1 MDALLFGLVKTTVCV
16 IWFCL
21 GSFHVYPD
29 GFQMEHP
36 LILLSFSC
44 IDDIVLGYI
53 VSVLEQLGEDE
64 QFDEEEFAEIMDAYI
79 PGFDTINTL
88 FSWR

>member
-1 MDALLFGLVKTTVCV
+1 MLFNSVCV
-16 IWFCL
+16 RSTDHP
-21 GSFHVYPD
+21 G
-29 GFQMEHP
+29 GFQIEHP
-36 LILLSFSC
+36 MILLSFSC

-79 PGFDTINTL
+79 PGFDTINRL
-88 FSWR
+88 FF

>member
-1 MDALLFGLVKTTVCV
+1 MDALLLGLVKTTVCV
-16 IWFCL
+16 IEFCL
-21 GSFHVYPD
+21 SSFHVHPD
-29 GFQMEHP
+29 GFQIEHP
-36 LILLSFSC
+36 MILLSFSC

-79 PGFDTINTL
+79 PGFDTINRL
-88 FSWR
+88 FF